1 MTNIT
6 EVASFLDN
14 VCDQAAAVEAGLG
27 LVGESLH
34 SRMSNTS
41 VDEDAI
47 VGVGAESR
55 LQRSLK
61 AVSERLTAIQ
71 ERFTSLERDL
81 CSLCA
86 HIY

>member
-1 MTNIT
+1 M
-6 EVASFLDN
+6 
-14 VCDQAAAVEAGLG
+14 EAGLR

-34 SRMSNTS
+34 SHMSNTS

-47 VGVGAESR
+47 VEVGAESR

-86 HIY
+86 HIILRLKLCTQLSS